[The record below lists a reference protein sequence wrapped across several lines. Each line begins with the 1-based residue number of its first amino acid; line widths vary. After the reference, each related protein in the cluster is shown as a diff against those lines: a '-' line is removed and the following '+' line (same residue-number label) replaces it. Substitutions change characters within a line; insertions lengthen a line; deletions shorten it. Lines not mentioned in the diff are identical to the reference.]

1 MSRAFQFR
9 LCNQSCDYPS
19 ARVRVAEPGRDGVE
33 SRRATTALLA
43 SRGRHTGDPRTEPS
57 VHPAASRL
65 AYVAALDPARGMMGL
80 RMPPAAEL
88 CAPHSTSER
97 GLKRAYA
104 NELAMRRRQQKGRTL
119 ASLVGSDPA
128 TLPALVG

>member
-1 MSRAFQFR
+1 MARWR
-9 LCNQSCDYPS
+9 LSD
-19 ARVRVAEPGRDGVE
+19 
-33 SRRATTALLA
+33 
-43 SRGRHTGDPRTEPS
+43 
-57 VHPAASRL
+57 
-65 AYVAALDPARGMMGL
+65 AALDQARGMMGL

-128 TLPALVG
+128 TLPALIG

>member
-1 MSRAFQFR
+1 MRVPPSSLAVPSHRVSGKPRPKASSRIVVPGEP
-9 LCNQSCDYPS
+9 DPS
-19 ARVRVAEPGRDGVE
+19 PLL
-33 SRRATTALLA
+33 TAL
-43 SRGRHTGDPRTEPS
+43 SD
-57 VHPAASRL
+57 
-65 AYVAALDPARGMMGL
+65 AALDQARGMMGL

-104 NELAMRRRQQKGRTL
+104 SELAMRRRQHKGRTL

-128 TLPALVG
+128 RLVA